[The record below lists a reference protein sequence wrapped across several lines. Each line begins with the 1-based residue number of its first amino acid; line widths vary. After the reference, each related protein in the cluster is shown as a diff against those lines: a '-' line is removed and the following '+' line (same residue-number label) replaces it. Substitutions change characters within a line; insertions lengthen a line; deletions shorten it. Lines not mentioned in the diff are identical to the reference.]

1 MAVFLIFRTPNDI
14 LPASACV
21 SLKQNIYI
29 LMLCVVVS
37 IVLSQNLKVLSN
49 SFTKI

>member
-1 MAVFLIFRTPNDI
+1 MTV
-14 LPASACV
+14 PASVCV

-37 IVLSQNLKVLSN
+37 IVLSQNLKVSSN